1 LTKVLLIYGGASEEY
16 DVSCRS
22 AKAII
27 ENIDRDK
34 FELECVNI
42 TKNNEWLYDNKRI
55 DNIVEFIKKFD
66 VVFPIIH
73 GTDGEDGK
81 LQGFLDLFRIKYVGS
96 NLGSSFICMDKEYSK
111 IIFEKLGLPIVPYQ
125 VIDSVDEITIP
136 YPVIVK
142 PANCGSSIGISKANN
157 DQELKEAIKLAKE
170 YDNKVIVEK
179 FVMAQELE
187 CAVLETKEGLIVSNI
202 GEIKTNSSFYDYEA
216 KYESDIIQTVIKADI
231 SINTSDKIKEYAEKL
246 FKKLNLKGLS
256 RIDFFYDKEK
266 DKIYINEINT
276 LPGFTS
282 ISMYPMLIMDQGIS
296 YKDLITILIENAK

>member
-1 LTKVLLIYGGASEEY
+1 MTKVLLIYGGASEEY